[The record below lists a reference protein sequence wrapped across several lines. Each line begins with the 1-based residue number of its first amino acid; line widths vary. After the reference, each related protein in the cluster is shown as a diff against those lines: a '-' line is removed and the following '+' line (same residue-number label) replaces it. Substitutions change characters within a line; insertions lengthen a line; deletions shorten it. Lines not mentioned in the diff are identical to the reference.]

1 MDLTSDPNT
10 ILWSKFISDS
20 RYSGKVDVYEGG
32 YTYPYGVYRP
42 TDNSIM
48 RYNTGGFNAPSR
60 EAIYKKIMKFSEG
73 NAWTYDY
80 ETFVAFDAPARSAEA
95 VTRAAAQCAAVDKAN
110 FIPLAPP
117 VMVMVDK

>member
-1 MDLTSDPNT
+1 
-10 ILWSKFISDS
+10 
-20 RYSGKVDVYEGG
+20 
-32 YTYPYGVYRP
+32 
-42 TDNSIM
+42 
-48 RYNTGGFNAPSR
+48 
-60 EAIYKKIMKFSEG
+60 MKFSEG